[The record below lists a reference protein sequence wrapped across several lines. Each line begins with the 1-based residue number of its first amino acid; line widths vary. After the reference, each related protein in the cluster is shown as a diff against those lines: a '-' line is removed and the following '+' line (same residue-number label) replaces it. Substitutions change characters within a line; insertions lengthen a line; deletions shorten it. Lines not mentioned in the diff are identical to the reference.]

1 VVVVAGHGTLSL
13 EDLDEDGGLCENV
26 SISAHSEEGNEDV
39 RLSAA
44 VEKIWDFLVG
54 MTVLRGM
61 SLVKTPPVV
70 SIPASTCQ

>member
-1 VVVVAGHGTLSL
+1 MHRATGM
-13 EDLDEDGGLCENV
+13 N
-26 SISAHSEEGNEDV
+26 A

-70 SIPASTCQ
+70 SIPVKRPSEPTLEGSGETYRE